1 MKKIVAKIVPLA
13 YGQYFNLLSLVS
25 PKKTAT
31 KVFNLFC
38 TVRKGK
44 ILPQQ
49 HQFLDDAKH
58 ETHKVGNHVIQAY
71 KWHGSRETILLI
83 HGWESNSFRWRNL
96 IEKLQLS
103 DFNIIAF
110 DAPGHGYSSGKKLH
124 VPLYAESLKHMI
136 GHYKPK
142 FLVGHSVGGMTILY
156 NQYTH
161 PDTKVEKIITIGS
174 PSEFHEIM
182 EHFKNLL
189 KFNDRVLNALDAY
202 VLNRFGFRIR
212 DFSTSE
218 YVRTITTKG
227 ILFHDK
233 FDKITPYHASKKVHE
248 NWKGSTLV
256 STEGLGHSMHQEE
269 VNEQLVD
276 FLKA

>member
-1 MKKIVAKIVPLA
+1 MAKIVPLA

-25 PKKTAT
+25 PKRTAI
-31 KVFNLFC
+31 KAFSLFC

-49 HQFLDDAKH
+49 QEFLDDAKH
-58 ETHKVGNHVIQAY
+58 ETHTIGIHKIQTY
-71 KWHGSRETILLI
+71 KWPGNKKTVLLI

-96 IEKLQLS
+96 IEKLKES
-103 DFNIIAF
+103 NFNIIAF

-124 VPLYAESLKHMI
+124 VPLYAESLKHI
-136 GHYKPK
+136 IDHYKPQ

-156 NQYTH
+156 NQHKH
-161 PDTKVEKIITIGS
+161 PNTKIDKIITIGA
-174 PSEFHEIM
+174 PSEFYEIM
-182 EHFKNLL
+182 EHFQNLL
-189 KFNDRVLNALDAY
+189 KFNNRVMNALDTY
-202 VLNRFGFRIR
+202 VLQHFGFRIR

-218 YVRTITTKG
+218 YARTIATKG

-233 FDKITPYHASKKVHE
+233 FDKITPYHASKKVQE
-248 NWKGSTLV
+248 NWKNSTLV
-256 STEGLGHSMHQEE
+256 STEGLGHSMHQEA
-269 VNEQLVD
+269 VNEQLID